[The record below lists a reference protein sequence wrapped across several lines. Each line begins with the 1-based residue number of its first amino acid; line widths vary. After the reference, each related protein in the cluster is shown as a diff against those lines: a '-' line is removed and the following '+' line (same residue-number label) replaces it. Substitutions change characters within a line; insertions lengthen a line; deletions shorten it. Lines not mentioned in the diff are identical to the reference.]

1 MNQAVEQVKKSESSN
16 LHSILLEGHIGSG
29 KTALAAFTA
38 INCGFP
44 FVKLITPEKYV
55 GMTENQKV

>member
-1 MNQAVEQVKKSESSN
+1 VKKSESSN

-38 INCGFP
+38 LNCGFP

-55 GMTENQKV
+55 GMTEN